1 MSLFDNFFKRKK
13 EPVVGKEAGIN
24 PMLDEQIE
32 TEDVETPK
40 VEVPEV
46 KVPEPPKEVKVPEN
60 ETTEQKPNLPW
71 WKTPNYVEAEKAYQE
86 EAKKASDR
94 EMQRARRQRNALM
107 MGDLAN
113 VLMQTSA
120 ANGGVWNISKVNPAS
135 AKANDRINE
144 LYGDQA
150 KQAQMFAERMMRA
163 QDKERQEYNAME
175 MRKQD
180 EEYRKAKA
188 EAEERKHQENLAVK
202 NAEQKAKEAYQEEQ
216 LKIAKQR
223 ADAYVKYMKGRGD
236 DVSDSDKEIF
246 RQYAEMVAMHPEY
259 GITESKEIEMYG
271 VGTGQYD
278 DVPVKFPKDVK
289 QMKYALAKYN
299 NDKANGKL
307 DKKEE
312 PKETWQSKPY
322 FSVVPDWGK
331 EESPLMNKKNTSTW

>member
-1 MSLFDNFFKRKK
+1 M
-13 EPVVGKEAGIN
+13 GKEAGIN
-24 PMLDEQIE
+24 PMLDEQNE
-32 TEDVETPK
+32 TPDVETPK

-60 ETTEQKPNLPW
+60 ETTEQKPNLPPW

-113 VLMQTSA
+113 VLMQASA
-120 ANGGVWNISKVNPAS
+120 VNGGVWNISKVNPAS

-175 MRKQD
+175 MRKRD
-180 EEYRKAKA
+180 EEYRKAKE
-188 EAEERKHQENLAVK
+188 EADERRHQEILAVK
-202 NAEQKAKEAYQEEQ
+202 SAEQKAKEAYREKQ
-216 LKIAKQR
+216 LKIAEQR
-223 ADAYVKYMKGRGD
+223 ADAYVKYMKGRGH
-236 DVSDSDKEIF
+236 DVGESEEEII
-246 RQYAEMVAMHPEY
+246 RRYAEMVAIHPEY
-259 GITESKEIEMYG
+259 AITEPVEREVYG
-271 VGTGQYD
+271 MGTGQYD
-278 DVPVKFPKDVK
+278 EVPVKFPKDVK
-289 QMKYALAKYN
+289 QMKYALAKRDY
-299 NDKANGKL
+299 DKANGKL

-312 PKETWQSKPY
+312 PKETWQNQPY
-322 FSVVPDWGK
+322 FSVVPDLGK